1 MEYNS
6 SLPIYL
12 QVANLIKRDIVT
24 GTWGKASFRTG
35 TGGVLHHQSEYGQP
49 CIQRA

>member
-24 GTWGKASFRTG
+24 
-35 TGGVLHHQSEYGQP
+35 HHQSEYGQP